1 MTVAEKKAKKA
12 KKAYKKNLISQG
24 IDKEL
29 AEIMAKTFI
38 DYGIIKPVV
47 NGNC

>member
-1 MTVAEKKAKKA
+1 MTVAEKRA
-12 KKAYKKNLISQG
+12 KKAYKEDLIKQG

-29 AEIMAKTFI
+29 AEIMAKTFLEYQI
-38 DYGIIKPVV
+38 VRPVV

>member
-1 MTVAEKKAKKA
+1 MTVAEKRA
-12 KKAYKKNLISQG
+12 KKAYKEDLIKQG

-29 AEIMAKTFI
+29 AEIMAKTFVEYQI
-38 DYGIIKPVV
+38 VRLVV

>member
-1 MTVAEKKAKKA
+1 MTVAEKRA
-12 KKAYKKNLISQG
+12 KKAYKEDLIKQG

-29 AEIMAKTFI
+29 AEIMVKTFVEYQI
-38 DYGIIKPVV
+38 VRPVV

>member
-1 MTVAEKKAKKA
+1 MTVAEKRA
-12 KKAYKKNLISQG
+12 KKAYKEDLIKQG

-29 AEIMAKTFI
+29 AEIMAKTFVEYQI
-38 DYGIIKPVV
+38 VRPVV

>member
-1 MTVAEKKAKKA
+1 MKVAEKRA
-12 KKAYKKNLISQG
+12 KKAYKEDLIKQG

-38 DYGIIKPVV
+38 EYQIVRPVV

>member
-1 MTVAEKKAKKA
+1 MTVAEKRA
-12 KKAYKKNLISQG
+12 KKAYKEELIKQG

-29 AEIMAKTFI
+29 AEIMAKTFVEYQI
-38 DYGIIKPVV
+38 VRPVV

>member
-1 MTVAEKKAKKA
+1 MTVVEKRA
-12 KKAYKKNLISQG
+12 KKAYKEDLIKQG

-29 AEIMAKTFI
+29 AEIMAKTFVEYRI
-38 DYGIIKPVV
+38 VRPVV

>member
-1 MTVAEKKAKKA
+1 MTVAETSA
-12 KKAYKKNLISQG
+12 KKAYKEDLIKQG

-38 DYGIIKPVV
+38 EYQIVRPVV

>member
-1 MTVAEKKAKKA
+1 MTVAEKRA
-12 KKAYKKNLISQG
+12 KKAYKEDLIKQG

-29 AEIMAKTFI
+29 AEIMAKTFVEFQI
-38 DYGIIKPVV
+38 VRPVV

>member
-1 MTVAEKKAKKA
+1 MTVAEKRA
-12 KKAYKKNLISQG
+12 KKAYKENLIKQG

-29 AEIMAKTFI
+29 AEIMAKTFVEYQI
-38 DYGIIKPVV
+38 VRPVV

>member
-1 MTVAEKKAKKA
+1 MTVAEKRA
-12 KKAYKKNLISQG
+12 KKAYKEDLIKQG

-38 DYGIIKPVV
+38 EYQIVRPLV

>member
-1 MTVAEKKAKKA
+1 MTVAEKRAR
-12 KKAYKKNLISQG
+12 KAYKEDLIKQG

-38 DYGIIKPVV
+38 EYQIVRPVV

>member
-1 MTVAEKKAKKA
+1 MTVAEKRA
-12 KKAYKKNLISQG
+12 KKAYKEDLIKQG

-29 AEIMAKTFI
+29 AEIMAETFI
-38 DYGIIKPVV
+38 EYQIVRPVV

>member
-1 MTVAEKKAKKA
+1 MTVAEKRA
-12 KKAYKKNLISQG
+12 KKAYKEDLIKQG

-38 DYGIIKPVV
+38 EYQIIRPVV

>member
-1 MTVAEKKAKKA
+1 MTVAEKRA
-12 KKAYKKNLISQG
+12 KKAYKEDLIKQS

-29 AEIMAKTFI
+29 AEIMAKTFVEYQI
-38 DYGIIKPVV
+38 VRPVV

>member
-1 MTVAEKKAKKA
+1 MTVAEKRA
-12 KKAYKKNLISQG
+12 KKAYKEDLIKQG

-38 DYGIIKPVV
+38 EHQIVRPVV

>member
-1 MTVAEKKAKKA
+1 MTVAEKRAKT
-12 KKAYKKNLISQG
+12 AYKEDLIKQG

-38 DYGIIKPVV
+38 EYQIVRPVV

>member
-1 MTVAEKKAKKA
+1 MTVADKRA
-12 KKAYKKNLISQG
+12 KKAYKEDLIKQG

-38 DYGIIKPVV
+38 EYQIVRPVV

>member
-1 MTVAEKKAKKA
+1 MTVAEKRA
-12 KKAYKKNLISQG
+12 KKAYKEDLNKQG

-29 AEIMAKTFI
+29 AEIMAKTFVEYQI
-38 DYGIIKPVV
+38 VRPVV

>member
-1 MTVAEKKAKKA
+1 MTVAEKRA
-12 KKAYKKNLISQG
+12 KKAYKEDLIKQG

-29 AEIMAKTFI
+29 AEIMAKTFDEYQI
-38 DYGIIKPVV
+38 VRPVV

>member
-1 MTVAEKKAKKA
+1 MTVAEKRA
-12 KKAYKKNLISQG
+12 KKAYKEDLIKQG

-38 DYGIIKPVV
+38 ENQIVRPVV

>member
-1 MTVAEKKAKKA
+1 MTVAEKRAKKV
-12 KKAYKKNLISQG
+12 YKEDLIKQG

-38 DYGIIKPVV
+38 EYQIVRPVV

>member
-1 MTVAEKKAKKA
+1 MTVAEKRA
-12 KKAYKKNLISQG
+12 KKAYKEDLIRQG

-38 DYGIIKPVV
+38 EYQIVRPVV

>member
-1 MTVAEKKAKKA
+1 MTVAEKRA
-12 KKAYKKNLISQG
+12 KKAYKEDLIKQG

-29 AEIMAKTFI
+29 AEIMAKTFVEYQI
-38 DYGIIKPVV
+38 VRPAV

>member
-1 MTVAEKKAKKA
+1 MTVAEKRA
-12 KKAYKKNLISQG
+12 KKAYKDDLIKQG

-38 DYGIIKPVV
+38 EYQIVRPVV

>member
-1 MTVAEKKAKKA
+1 MTVAEKRA
-12 KKAYKKNLISQG
+12 KKAYKEDLIKQG

-38 DYGIIKPVV
+38 EYQIVKPVV

>member
-1 MTVAEKKAKKA
+1 MTVAEKRAKKA
-12 KKAYKKNLISQG
+12 HKEDLIKQG

-29 AEIMAKTFI
+29 AEIMAKTFVEYQI
-38 DYGIIKPVV
+38 VRPVV

>member
-1 MTVAEKKAKKA
+1 MTVAEKRA
-12 KKAYKKNLISQG
+12 KKAYKEDLIKQG

-29 AEIMAKTFI
+29 AEIMAKTFVEYRI
-38 DYGIIKPVV
+38 VRPVV

>member
-1 MTVAEKKAKKA
+1 MTVAEKRA
-12 KKAYKKNLISQG
+12 KKAYKEDLIKQG

-29 AEIMAKTFI
+29 SEIMAKTFI
-38 DYGIIKPVV
+38 EYQIVRPVV

>member
-1 MTVAEKKAKKA
+1 MTVAEKRA
-12 KKAYKKNLISQG
+12 KKAYKDDLIKQG
-24 IDKEL
+24 VDKEL

-38 DYGIIKPVV
+38 EYQIIRPVV

>member
-1 MTVAEKKAKKA
+1 MTVAEKRA
-12 KKAYKKNLISQG
+12 KKAYKEDLIKQG

-29 AEIMAKTFI
+29 AEIMAKTFFEYQI
-38 DYGIIKPVV
+38 VRPVV

>member
-1 MTVAEKKAKKA
+1 MTVAEKRA
-12 KKAYKKNLISQG
+12 KKAYKEDLIKQG

-29 AEIMAKTFI
+29 AEIVAKTFI
-38 DYGIIKPVV
+38 EYQIVRPVV

>member
-1 MTVAEKKAKKA
+1 MTVAEKRA
-12 KKAYKKNLISQG
+12 KKAYKEDLSKQG

-29 AEIMAKTFI
+29 AESMAKTFVEYQI
-38 DYGIIKPVV
+38 VRPVV

>member
-1 MTVAEKKAKKA
+1 MTVAEKRAKKV
-12 KKAYKKNLISQG
+12 YKEDLIKQG

-29 AEIMAKTFI
+29 AEIMAKTFVEYQI
-38 DYGIIKPVV
+38 VRPVV